1 MTLYRYATDRAQ
13 CDPRGEA
20 KNAKSMAAQ
29 WWSMSPREKSI
40 AISYRDDADYFDGNG
55 LPKDFS
61 KDIWKASCKWQRKMR
76 AGNVQIIAKLGERME
91 VPLTDGTQWYGE
103 NDHDQGIAI
112 IVDDEDEL
120 EGTDSIV
127 DELSQQIQAKV
138 EGMQK
143 ELDEKDDIATITKR
157 RKQGCV

>member
-1 MTLYRYATDRAQ
+1 
-13 CDPRGEA
+13 
-20 KNAKSMAAQ
+20 
-29 WWSMSPREKSI
+29 MSPREKSI
-40 AISYRDDADYFDGNG
+40 AIRDDADYVDGNG

-76 AGNVQIIAKLGERME
+76 ARNVQTFAKLGERME

-112 IVDDEDEL
+112 VDDEDEL

-127 DELSQQIQAKV
+127 DELSQQIQAKY

-143 ELDEKDDIATITKR
+143 ELDEKDDIHQEEKAKMRVIHEQELERQREALGK
-157 RKQGCV
+157 

>member
-1 MTLYRYATDRAQ
+1 
-13 CDPRGEA
+13 
-20 KNAKSMAAQ
+20 
-29 WWSMSPREKSI
+29 
-40 AISYRDDADYFDGNG
+40 
-55 LPKDFS
+55 
-61 KDIWKASCKWQRKMR
+61 
-76 AGNVQIIAKLGERME
+76 ME

-103 NDHDQGIAI
+103 NGHDQGIA

-143 ELDEKDDIATITKR
+143 ELDEKDDIHQEEKARMRVIHEQELERQREALGK
-157 RKQGCV
+157 

>member
-1 MTLYRYATDRAQ
+1 
-13 CDPRGEA
+13 
-20 KNAKSMAAQ
+20 
-29 WWSMSPREKSI
+29 
-40 AISYRDDADYFDGNG
+40 
-55 LPKDFS
+55 
-61 KDIWKASCKWQRKMR
+61 
-76 AGNVQIIAKLGERME
+76 ME

-112 IVDDEDEL
+112 VDDEDES

-143 ELDEKDDIATITKR
+143 ELDEKDDIHQEEKARMRVIHEQELERQREALGK
-157 RKQGCV
+157 